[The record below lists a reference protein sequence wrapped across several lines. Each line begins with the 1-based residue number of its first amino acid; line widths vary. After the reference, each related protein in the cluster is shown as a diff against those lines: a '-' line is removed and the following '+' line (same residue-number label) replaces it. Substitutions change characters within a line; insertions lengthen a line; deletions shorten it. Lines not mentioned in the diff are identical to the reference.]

1 MESIKLMFFRG
12 VKLLKKKLKL
22 QFYPFKKTLTECPI
36 SFEMERITFQGMD
49 YA

>member
-1 MESIKLMFFRG
+1 MKSIELMFFRG
-12 VKLLKKKLKL
+12 VKLLKKLKL
-22 QFYPFKKTLTECPI
+22 QFYPFKKTLTQCPI